1 MASASLPIRNLP
13 EIARALDRGE
23 TTASA
28 LAEAAIARH
37 GRLDET
43 LHAYKAWEPERAR
56 IQARA
61 ADAAFAA
68 GTRLGPLQ
76 GLPISVKDLYGIPG
90 WPTFAGTPKRLPAK
104 WEQDGPVIA
113 TLRRQLATAI
123 GKTHTV
129 ELAFGGLGTNPHWG
143 TPRNPWDASV
153 HRVPGGSSSG
163 AGVSLWEGSALLA
176 LGTDTAGSVR
186 IPASFTGA
194 VGLKTGAGR
203 WSTDGIV
210 PLSRRLDTPGV
221 LALSVAD
228 AAYGF
233 AALDPAWGDCQAL
246 EAKIGGRSAS
256 ELRIGIAAGLVWD
269 DCAPGIAEAVQEALS
284 ALAAKGAKL
293 GEAAFPEAEEAIS
306 IFRQGGIQSA
316 ECDAFLAAELP
327 EWREL
332 IAPIVQMRIADGGAI
347 SAREFLLRHRRM
359 DVLAALAAARFEH
372 WDAIALPTVP
382 IPPPKVDEVTTIEAY
397 RAANNLALRNTC
409 VANYLTLTALTLP
422 AGLDSLGLPAG
433 LMLLA
438 PHGAEERLLSVALA
452 VERVLGSPRQRLGS
466 PPLAPSP

>member
-1 MASASLPIRNLP
+1 MASASRSTQNLT
-13 EIARALDRGE
+13 EIARRLDRGE
-23 TTASA
+23 ATASD

-37 GRLDET
+37 GQLDAT
-43 LHAYKAWEPERAR
+43 LHAYKAWDPDKAR
-56 IQARA
+56 LQARA
-61 ADAAFAA
+61 ADAALAA
-68 GTRLGPLQ
+68 GMRLGPLQ
-76 GLPISVKDLYGIPG
+76 GLPVSVKDLYGIQG

-113 TLRRQLATAI
+113 TLRRQLATVI

-143 TPRNPWDASV
+143 TPRNPWDATA

-203 WSTDGIV
+203 WSTEGIV
-210 PLSRRLDTPGV
+210 PLSRRLDTPGM

-228 AAYGF
+228 AAYAF
-233 AALDPAWGDCQAL
+233 AALDPAWGRWESL
-246 EAKIGGRSAS
+246 EAQIGHRSVS
-256 ELRIGIAAGLVWD
+256 DLRIGIAAGLVWD
-269 DCAPGIAEAVQEALS
+269 DCAPGIAESVQEALS

-293 GEAAFPEAEEAIS
+293 GEASFPEAEEAIS
-306 IFRQGGIQSA
+306 IFRQGGIQAA

-327 EWREL
+327 EWRAL

-347 SAREFLLRHRRM
+347 SARELLLRHRRM
-359 DVLAALAAARFEH
+359 DTLALLAAERFEP
-372 WDAIALPTVP
+372 WDVIALPTVP
-382 IPPPKVDEVTTIEAY
+382 IAPPKVDEVTSIETY

-409 VANYLTLTALTLP
+409 IANYLTLTALTLP

-452 VERVLGSPRQRLGS
+452 AERILGSPRQRLGS
-466 PPLAPSP
+466 PPLAPAP